1 MNTNTNP
8 TTTAGTIAR
17 LICLALALVN
27 QVLVMTGH
35 SVLPIEDQTI
45 ELVVTNVWTIAAAVW
60 GYWKNN
66 SWTLKA
72 RKADAYLADEKKKL

>member
-1 MNTNTNP
+1 MYTNIS
-8 TTTAGTIAR
+8 AGTIAPM
-17 LICLALALVN
+17 ICLILALVN

-45 ELVVTNVWTIAAAVW
+45 ELIVTNVWTVVAALW

-72 RKADAYLADEKKKL
+72 RKADVYLARKKEKL

>member
-1 MNTNTNP
+1 MNTNIS
-8 TTTAGTIAR
+8 AGTIAR
-17 LICLALALVN
+17 LICLILALVN

-35 SVLPIEDQTI
+35 SVLPIENQTI
-45 ELVVTNVWTIAAAVW
+45 EMVVTNVWTIAAAVW

>member
-1 MNTNTNP
+1 MNTNIS
-8 TTTAGTIAR
+8 AGTIAR
-17 LICLALALVN
+17 LICLILALVN

-35 SVLPIEDQTI
+35 SVLPIENQTI

-66 SWTLKA
+66 SWTPEA
-72 RKADAYLADEKKKL
+72 IDADETLHLNKQNKR

>member
-1 MNTNTNP
+1 MNTNI
-8 TTTAGTIAR
+8 TAGTIAR
-17 LICLALALVN
+17 LLCLILALGN

-35 SVLPIEDQTI
+35 SVLPIENQTI

>member
-1 MNTNTNP
+1 MNTNVSI
-8 TTTAGTIAR
+8 GTIAR
-17 LICLALALVN
+17 LICLILALVN

-35 SVLPIEDQTI
+35 SVLPIENQTI

-66 SWTLKA
+66 SWTPEA
-72 RKADAYLADEKKKL
+72 IDADETMHLNKQNKR

>member
-1 MNTNTNP
+1 MNTNI
-8 TTTAGTIAR
+8 TAGTIAR
-17 LICLALALVN
+17 LICLILALVN

-35 SVLPIEDQTI
+35 SVLPIENQTI

-66 SWTLKA
+66 SWTPEA
-72 RKADAYLADEKKKL
+72 IDADETMHLNKKNKR

>member
-1 MNTNTNP
+1 MIPNI
-8 TTTAGTIAR
+8 TAGTIAR
-17 LICLALALVN
+17 LICLTLALVN

-45 ELVVTNVWTIAAAVW
+45 ELIVTNVWTIAAAVW

-66 SWTLKA
+66 SWTLNA

>member
-1 MNTNTNP
+1 MNNNI
-8 TTTAGTIAR
+8 TAGTIAR
-17 LICLALALVN
+17 LICLFLALAN

>member
-1 MNTNTNP
+1 MNTNI
-8 TTTAGTIAR
+8 TAGTIAR

-45 ELVVTNVWTIAAAVW
+45 ELIVANVWTAAAALW

-72 RKADAYLADEKKKL
+72 RKTDAYLADEKKKL

>member
-1 MNTNTNP
+1 MNTNI
-8 TTTAGTIAR
+8 TAGTIAR
-17 LICLALALVN
+17 AICLVLALIN

-35 SVLPIEDQTI
+35 SVLPIENQTI

-66 SWTLKA
+66 SWTLNA

>member
-1 MNTNTNP
+1 MIPNI
-8 TTTAGTIAR
+8 TAGTIAR
-17 LICLALALVN
+17 LICLILALVN

-35 SVLPIEDQTI
+35 SVLPIENQTI

>member
-1 MNTNTNP
+1 MNNNI
-8 TTTAGTIAR
+8 TAGTIAR
-17 LICLALALVN
+17 LICLALALIN

-35 SVLPIEDQTI
+35 SVLPIENQTI

-72 RKADAYLADEKKKL
+72 RKADAYLAREKEKL

>member
-1 MNTNTNP
+1 MNTNIS
-8 TTTAGTIAR
+8 AGTIAR
-17 LICLALALVN
+17 LLCLILALVN

-35 SVLPIEDQTI
+35 SVLPIENQTI

-72 RKADAYLADEKKKL
+72 RKADAYLAREKEKL

>member
-1 MNTNTNP
+1 MNTNVSI
-8 TTTAGTIAR
+8 GTIAR
-17 LICLALALVN
+17 LICLILALVN

-35 SVLPIEDQTI
+35 SVLPIENQTI

-66 SWTLKA
+66 SWTKEA
-72 RKADAYLADEKKKL
+72 IEADDTLHLMKKNKRT

>member
-1 MNTNTNP
+1 MNTNIS
-8 TTTAGTIAR
+8 AGTIAR
-17 LICLALALVN
+17 LICLILALVN

-45 ELVVTNVWTIAAAVW
+45 ELIVTNVWTVVAALW

-66 SWTLKA
+66 SWTPEA
-72 RKADAYLADEKKKL
+72 IDADETMHLNKQNKR